1 MITCPELLVT
11 ATVKATSTCFS
22 TAVVFSISNFI
33 LPNLGLFMYITE
45 KKKKIKIKIIISKLP
60 ERNQMKYGMYLS
72 LLYLSVFVWLR
83 EDVTCPFCCLN
94 NDFAW

>member
-22 TAVVFSISNFI
+22 TAVVFSISNLI
-33 LPNLGLFMYITE
+33 LPNLGLFMYIKE
-45 KKKKIKIKIIISKLP
+45 KKKKKKLIVSKLP

-72 LLYLSVFVWLR
+72 LLYLSIPVWLG
-83 EDVTCPFCCLN
+83 EDVMCPFCGLN
-94 NDFAW
+94 NGFAW